1 MTEPGECGDDLAA
14 GADVVGTHP
23 GEARRLVA
31 PADVDDGE
39 VVGDQSAQFVGGGVA
54 AQEEAAVRQPY
65 PVERAGSPAPAPP
78 MLDPVNSTR
87 S

>member
-1 MTEPGECGDDLAA
+1 MTEPGERGDDLAA
-14 GADVVGTHP
+14 GADVVGAHP
-23 GEARRLVA
+23 GEALGLVA

-39 VVGDQSAQFVGGGVA
+39 VVGDQSAQRVRGGVA

-65 PVERAGSPAPAPP
+65 AVERARAAGTRSPV
-78 MLDPVNSTR
+78 LDPVNSTR